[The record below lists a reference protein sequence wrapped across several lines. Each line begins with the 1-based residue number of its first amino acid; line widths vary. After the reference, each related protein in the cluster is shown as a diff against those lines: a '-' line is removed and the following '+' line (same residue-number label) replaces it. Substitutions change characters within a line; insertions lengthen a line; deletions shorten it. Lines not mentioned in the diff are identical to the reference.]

1 MLANMKKLLYIL
13 LAVFTIQS
21 CDILEPDPLTAL
33 DANAALVDGTS
44 ANAILLGAYSRMQN
58 INYYGLEY
66 VLNNDL
72 IADNARYQGFFDSQL
87 EIDQRAVPF
96 TNLWITQAWPNI
108 YRVINITNL
117 LIAGVPDL
125 EDGTFS
131 QAARN
136 RVLGEA
142 HAIRA
147 LAYFDLL
154 RIYGEFFNEG
164 STFGLPLL
172 IEPIENNDFNRIPNL
187 SRSTVAQ
194 VYAQV
199 MSDVDTAVDLL
210 PGFNDRGR
218 MNFWA
223 ALSLRARI
231 QLYRG
236 NYAEA
241 FQDAERVITE
251 GPFQL
256 LDNVRDI
263 YVALTPT
270 AESIFDVEF
279 NDQDQSSFNTYIIRR
294 DEYNVDPSLLDA
306 FEDGDARADLFT
318 FSRNSFR
325 SDKYPDNNNGNNTK
339 VFRLAEI
346 YFIRAEAAVF
356 ANNDPNAGLADLN
369 TIRERAGLEALSGF
383 GTTDAF
389 VDALLQER
397 RVELNYEGHR
407 FFDLVRY
414 NRIGTVLGMPDFRR
428 VWPIPRDELL
438 VSQGVLVQNP
448 GYETL

>member
-1 MLANMKKLLYIL
+1 MKKLLFII

-117 LIAGVPDL
+117 LITGVPAL
-125 EDGTFS
+125 EDATFS

-154 RIYGEFFNEG
+154 RIYGEFFNES
-164 STFGLPLL
+164 STFGVPLL

-187 SRSTVAQ
+187 ARNSVAQ
-194 VYAQV
+194 VYTQI
-199 MSDVDTAVDLL
+199 MSDINSAVDLL
-210 PGFNDRGR
+210 PGVNDKGR

-223 ALSLRARI
+223 ALSLRARV

-236 NYAEA
+236 NYTQA
-241 FQDAERVITE
+241 FDDADRVITE
-251 GPFQL
+251 GPSQL
-256 LDNVRDI
+256 LTNVRDI

-270 AESIFDVEF
+270 AESIFDLEF

-306 FEDGDARADLFT
+306 FEDGDTRADLFS

-325 SDKYPDNNNGNNTK
+325 SAKYPDNNNGNNTK

-356 ANNDPNAGLADLN
+356 TNSDPNAGLADLN
-369 TIRERAGLEALSGF
+369 TIRERAGLQALTGF

-389 VDALLQER
+389 VDAILQER

>member
-1 MLANMKKLLYIL
+1 MKKLLFIL

-117 LIAGVPDL
+117 LITGVPDL

-154 RIYGEFFNEG
+154 RIYGEFFNE
-164 STFGLPLL
+164 SSSFGMPLL

-199 MSDVDTAVDLL
+199 MSDVDAAVDLL

-236 NYAEA
+236 NYTEA
-241 FQDAERVITE
+241 FQDANRVISE

-263 YVALTPT
+263 YATLTPT

-279 NDQDQSSFNTYIIRR
+279 NDQDQSSFNTYIVRR
-294 DEYNVDPSLLDA
+294 DEYNVDPSLLEA

-356 ANNDPNAGLADLN
+356 TNNDPNAGLADLN
-369 TIRERAGLEALSGF
+369 TVRTRAGLEPLSGF
-383 GTTDAF
+383 ASTDAF

-414 NRIGTVLGMPDFRR
+414 NRIGTVLGMPDFRK

>member
-1 MLANMKKLLYIL
+1 MLANMKKLLFIL

-117 LIAGVPDL
+117 LITGVPDL

-154 RIYGEFFNEG
+154 RIYGEFFNE
-164 STFGLPLL
+164 SSSFGMPLL

-199 MSDVDTAVDLL
+199 MSDVDAAVDLL

-236 NYAEA
+236 NYTEA
-241 FQDAERVITE
+241 FQDANRVISE

-263 YVALTPT
+263 YATLTPT

-279 NDQDQSSFNTYIIRR
+279 NDQDQSSFNTYIVRR
-294 DEYNVDPSLLDA
+294 DEYNVDPSLLEA

-356 ANNDPNAGLADLN
+356 TNNDPNAGLADLN
-369 TIRERAGLEALSGF
+369 TVRTRAGLEPLSGF
-383 GTTDAF
+383 ASTDAF

-414 NRIGTVLGMPDFRR
+414 NRIGTVLGMPDFRK